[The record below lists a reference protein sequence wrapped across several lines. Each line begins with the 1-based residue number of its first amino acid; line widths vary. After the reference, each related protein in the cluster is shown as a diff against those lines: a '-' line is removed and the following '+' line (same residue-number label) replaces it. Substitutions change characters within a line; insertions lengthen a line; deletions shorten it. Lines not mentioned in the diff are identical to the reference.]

1 MPPGMVWPGYEKY
14 GKGFTSLIDITIL
27 WKTGTFYKRGRF
39 LKLPRYSRAC
49 QLRGT
54 VSRLLLFV
62 EGTKPLNETE
72 ISLLSL
78 SKIKTIFCILTSKHV
93 NQVLINMMQMDFSII
108 SLAFKIQCNLH
119 FDFASL
125 FCFASCTSFLT
136 VFFVIC

>member
-1 MPPGMVWPGYEKY
+1 M
-14 GKGFTSLIDITIL
+14 IDITIL

-39 LKLPRYSRAC
+39 LKLPRYSRTC

-62 EGTKPLNETE
+62 EGTKPPNETE

-78 SKIKTIFCILTSKHV
+78 SKIKTIFYILTSKHV

-125 FCFASCTSFLT
+125 LCVASCTSFLT
-136 VFFVIC
+136 VFFVICEYSGSGFKPLQ